1 LSSEVATVAT
11 LPFTPEDS
19 VDTYWLLS
27 TQSASAGS
35 LTAAEVADAVW
46 EEAQADHADAG
57 TFGVIATEI
66 ASILTDTGTDGVVVA
81 SIATGAITAAA
92 IADNAI
98 DAATFAAD
106 VNAEILSYIVDDAT
120 RIDASALNTASVTTI
135 PAILTDTAEIGAAG
149 AGLSN
154 ITWNADWDAEVQSE
168 VTDALNAY
176 DPPTR
181 AELTSDIGTVTTAIS
196 GLENISAADVNAQV
210 VDVLNTDT
218 FAEPGQGTP
227 GATITLAAKIGY
239 LYKAW
244 RNRTTQTAD
253 EYALYADDATT
264 KDHEA
269 VVSDDG
275 TTFER
280 GEISTGA

>member
-1 LSSEVATVAT
+1 VFNTSGIDLWYRREGAVSTDITEADLATPALTDAHADGGFLHINDGWYRLDLPDAACAAGVTGVQIGGTVTDMVVLAPYIELVAYNPYDAVRLGLTA
-11 LPFTPEDS
+11 LPNANADAAGGLPVSDAGGLDLDGLDTNVS
-19 VDTYWLLS
+19 AILVDT
-27 TQSASAGS
+27 G
-35 LTAAEVADAVW
+35 
-46 EEAQADHADAG
+46 
-57 TFGVIATEI
+57 
-66 ASILTDTGTDGVVVA
+66 
-81 SIATGAITAAA
+81 
-92 IADNAI
+92 
-98 DAATFAAD
+98 
-106 VNAEILSYIVDDAT
+106 
-120 RIDASALNTASVTTI
+120 
-135 PAILTDTAEIGAAG
+135 EIGTAG
-149 AGLSN
+149 VGLSN
-154 ITWNADWDAEVQSE
+154 IPWNADWDTEVQSE

-244 RNRTTQTAD
+244 RNRTTQTAS

-264 KDHEA
+264 KDQEA
-269 VVSDDG
+269 VVSDNG